1 MNLDVRGMPVSG
13 ELLKQRN
20 FVVNPWIVAITVTI
34 ATFMEFLDTSVAN
47 VALPH
52 IAGSLSASQ
61 DESTWVL
68 TSYLV
73 ANAIVL
79 PISGWL
85 ASVFGRKRFYMTCV
99 ALFTISSFLCG
110 IAPSLQMLIFFRIL
124 QGMGGGGLAPSE
136 QAILVDT
143 FPVEKRASAFAVY
156 SIAIVFAPAI
166 GPTLGGWITDGY
178 SWRWVFFINIP
189 VGILSLLLTSVV
201 VSDSPALVE
210 RMRNRR
216 GKLKIDTVGIGLI
229 ALGLGCLQM
238 VLDRG
243 EREDWLE
250 SSFIQSFLLIA
261 FVALVIGV
269 VWELTHEEPAVELSL
284 LKERNFG
291 LANIMY
297 FALGFVLF
305 GTTVLVPQFTQALL
319 GYTATDAGMVISP
332 GGLTVAVM
340 TPFVA
345 MLVKKID
352 GKWLLLLGL
361 IVLVLAVNYI
371 TGRLNTD
378 IDYRT
383 LALARI
389 FQGVGFA
396 FLLVPASTVAYSY
409 LPKEKNDKAS
419 SITNLSRNLGGS
431 FGIAFVTTMVSRR
444 AQFHQNVLVSHLTPY
459 DYPYRAGVR
468 SASQTLIAH
477 GAPPSA
483 AINQALGVM
492 YGMVQRQANMLAF
505 IDAFWL
511 VGVVALIAI
520 PFVLLIKK
528 SRAVQS
534 GVQGH

>member
-166 GPTLGGWITDGY
+166 GPTLGGWITDSY

>member
-1 MNLDVRGMPVSG
+1 MRVKAPDMSVRG
-13 ELLKQRN
+13 ELLERRRST
-20 FVVNPWIVAITVTI
+20 VNPWIVAITVTI

-73 ANAIVL
+73 ANAVVL

-85 ASVFGRKRFYMTCV
+85 ASLFGRKRFYMTCV

-110 IAPSLQMLIFFRIL
+110 IAPSLRMLIFFRIL

-143 FPVEKRASAFAVY
+143 FPAEKRASAFAVY

-166 GPTLGGWITDGY
+166 GPTLGGWITDSY

-189 VGILSLLLTSVV
+189 VGILSLLLTSLL

-210 RMRNRR
+210 KMKSVR
-216 GKLKIDTVGIGLI
+216 GKLKIDYIGIGLI

-250 SSFIQSFLLIA
+250 SSFIQGFLVVAFIA
-261 FVALVIGV
+261 LTIGI
-269 VWELTHEEPAVELSL
+269 VWELTHGDPAVELSL

-297 FALGFVLF
+297 FVLGFVLF
-305 GTTVLVPQFTQALL
+305 GTTVLVPQLTQTLL

-332 GGLTVAVM
+332 GGITVAVL

-345 MLVKKID
+345 ILVKKID
-352 GKWLLLLGL
+352 GKWLLMFGL
-361 IVLVLAVNYI
+361 ILVVLALNYI
-371 TGRLNTD
+371 TESLSTD

-389 FQGVGFA
+389 FQGVGLA
-396 FLLVPASTVAYSY
+396 FLLVPASIVAYSY
-409 LPKEKNDKAS
+409 LPREKNDKAS

-444 AQFHQNVLVSHLTPY
+444 AQFHQNILVSHLTSY
-459 DYPYRAGVR
+459 DYPYRSAVQ
-468 SASQTLIAH
+468 SASHTLIAH
-477 GAPPSA
+477 GTPPSL
-483 AINQALGVM
+483 AIDQALGVL
-492 YGMVQRQANMLAF
+492 YRMVQRQANMLAF

-511 VGVVALIAI
+511 VGVVGLMAI

-528 SRAVQS
+528 SRAVRS